1 MDFTNVEKENIA
13 THCCQQGIVFTKYES
28 CIVTGLKRGKTAKEL
43 IDVISLGKHTTVKQ
57 QKSIWESI
65 ITKSTDQRKDL
76 YESILIK
83 IKNIKVKNQKNMATT
98 LESTDSIKNE
108 LKTIKKEY
116 AKLSNELDVVH
127 AKHWKEN
134 EAKDEKHRQEH
145 EEKDAQIK
153 DLQLLIAHRDGT
165 IAEKEKVITMLTKML
180 DNAFTPQSC
189 GAQQQ
194 GFYVN

>member
-13 THCCQQGIVFTKYES
+13 IYCYKENKYFTNYEN
-28 CIVTGLKRGKTAKEL
+28 CIVTGSKRSKTAKEL

-83 IKNIKVKNQKNMATT
+83 ITNIKAKNQKNMATT

-108 LKTIKKEY
+108 LKTMKKEY
-116 AKLSNELDVVH
+116 AKLSNELDVAH
-127 AKHWKEN
+127 AKHRKEL
-134 EAKDEKHRQEH
+134 EEKDEKQRQEH
-145 EEKDAQIK
+145 EEKDAQIR

-165 IAEKEKVITMLTKML
+165 IAEKEKVITMFTNILENK
-180 DNAFTPQSC
+180 FTPQSC

-194 GFYVN
+194 GLYVN